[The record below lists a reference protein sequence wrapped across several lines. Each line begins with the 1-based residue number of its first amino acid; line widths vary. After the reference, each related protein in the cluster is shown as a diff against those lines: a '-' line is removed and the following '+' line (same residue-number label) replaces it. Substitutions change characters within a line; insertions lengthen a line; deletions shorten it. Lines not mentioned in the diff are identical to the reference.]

1 MVKTLVETVGYCH
14 KKNIAHRDL
23 KPENILVDSRTGAIK
38 IGRRI
43 RGGVSGSRLRVRQ
56 EHVEHGD
63 RPPRDGLR
71 QSVVRGPGDPEGAV
85 LRHGRPPSKGSDAQE
100 VDMWSLGV
108 IIYILL
114 CGYPPFHDSNQP
126 RLFRKI
132 RAGQYRFDSPYWDN
146 VSEQAK
152 DLIRH
157 LLVVDPTQRYD
168 AQQVLNHEWF
178 RTSTLPSKIELGSA
192 IRELRT
198 FNTQRK
204 GIIKQGYLVKQGHII
219 RNWKKRSFVLLRDEL
234 KYYKSETEKK
244 PRGKICM
251 EDILE

>member
-1 MVKTLVETVGYCH
+1 MPSDMKERIAREFVRLARAGSIDRITVKDIVEACH
-14 KKNIAHRDL
+14 ITRQTFYYHFRDL
-23 KPENILVDSRTGAIK
+23 LDVIDWSLRQTVEELAEKCLRLDSRQQVMELFLT
-38 IGRRI
+38 
-43 RGGVSGSRLRVRQ
+43 
-56 EHVEHGD
+56 E
-63 RPPRDGLR
+63 
-71 QSVVRGPGDPEGAV
+71 AV
-85 LRHGRPPSKGSDAQE
+85 
-100 VDMWSLGV
+100 
-108 IIYILL
+108 
-114 CGYPPFHDSNQP
+114 
-126 RLFRKI
+126 
-132 RAGQYRFDSPYWDN
+132 
-146 VSEQAK
+146 QAK